1 MPIYSSSFFS
11 ELIEPVWRVLVQE
24 VTLYCRKVVFNEEF
38 EFSEQEKQK
47 LSEEGFE
54 YSRGYESESEDEVFG
69 IEGFILELIDLT
81 VDLLKRQGMMEAL
94 QDHMLTLFLCL
105 KSYSLLKHEHIILWK
120 NDPNLFISEEY
131 DDENINSIRI
141 KAIGLIKEVSKEIDD
156 SILLNFIKI
165 VISEFFEGTNP
176 ENYLDVIKLD
186 DYNFLFPYLE
196 QMNSDKNYI
205 ERRHESN
212 LLILGNLADDI
223 SLLKNKN
230 KISDNDFQSLI
241 QFLFDLISNCK
252 IYFHLS

>member
-1 MPIYSSSFFS
+1 M
-11 ELIEPVWRVLVQE
+11 
-24 VTLYCRKVVFNEEF
+24 YCRKVVFNEEF

-54 YSRGYESESEDEVFG
+54 YSRGYESESEDEIFG

-156 SILLNFIKI
+156 SILLSFIKI

-212 LLILGNLADDI
+212 LLILGSLADDI